1 MSRIRVERDGPVRTV
16 TLTRSEKRNALDSAM
31 LDALLQAF
39 MEEPEQAD
47 RVIVLRAEGPVFCAG
62 MDLAER
68 LAKPVT
74 KGASPIEV
82 VLEAIEH
89 HPLPVVGVVQGDA
102 IAGGNELALHC
113 DFVVAGANARFGMS
127 LAQIGLAP
135 TWFLAKKLIEVAGPV
150 ASREILLLG
159 DPLPASRMLDLG
171 VISRVA
177 PAAELDQVAQVLI
190 DRLAANAPLSLRA
203 MKALLVRE
211 MAFRDGIGH
220 ADIDALIHAA
230 RSSADAREGMAARL
244 EKRPPVFRGE

>member
-1 MSRIRVERDGPVRTV
+1 MERDGPVRTV

-39 MEEPEQAD
+39 TEQPEQAD

-150 ASREILLLG
+150 ASREMSFDVSLVTDLAA
-159 DPLPASRMLDLG
+159 ASAMG
-171 VISRVA
+171 
-177 PAAELDQVAQVLI
+177 PAAV
-190 DRLAANAPLSLRA
+190 N
-203 MKALLVRE
+203 
-211 MAFRDGIGH
+211 
-220 ADIDALIHAA
+220 
-230 RSSADAREGMAARL
+230 SSAPTFSQPGASASPLISASALSRSGTSSATAR
-244 EKRPPVFRGE
+244 